1 MAISLASLR
10 TTTALTPPRI
20 LIHGVAGVGKSTFA
34 ADADRPVFIR
44 TEDGLGKLQ
53 VPHFPLA
60 TSYAEVAEALE
71 LEAVFGPGAAQCG
84 RSDGRPATRQRR
96 LHPRTGYRHSGTRRG

>member
-10 TTTALTPPRI
+10 TTSVLTPPRI

-34 ADADRPVFIR
+34 ADADRPVFIM

-53 VPHFPLA
+53 VPHFPRR
-60 TSYAEVAEALE
+60 
-71 LEAVFGPGAAQCG
+71 
-84 RSDGRPATRQRR
+84 RST
-96 LHPRTGYRHSGTRRG
+96 HCWMRTTISGLSSSTASTGWSR

>member
-10 TTTALTPPRI
+10 MTSALTPPRI

-34 ADADRPVFIR
+34 ADADRPVFIM

-60 TSYAEVAEALE
+60 TSYAEIAGGLDALLTE
-71 LEAVFGPGAAQCG
+71 DPEFGTVVIETIARLEPRPRACAFYPIGAVHNIK
-84 RSDGRPATRQRR
+84 
-96 LHPRTGYRHSGTRRG
+96 L